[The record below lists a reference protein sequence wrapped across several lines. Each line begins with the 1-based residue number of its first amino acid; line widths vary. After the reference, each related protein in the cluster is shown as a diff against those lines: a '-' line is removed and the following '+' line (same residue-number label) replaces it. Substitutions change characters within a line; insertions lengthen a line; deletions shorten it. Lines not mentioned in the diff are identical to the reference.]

1 MDKFKA
7 QIDEFEDTMEEF
19 EEKLRRFSQG
29 VRTLRSNITN
39 LSTDVDRLHG
49 ILLER
54 IVEKSEKLKQAE
66 QIKADNERAKEIY
79 V

>member
-1 MDKFKA
+1 M
-7 QIDEFEDTMEEF
+7 DEFEDKMDAF
-19 EEKLRRFSQG
+19 EDKLSRFSQG
-29 VRTLRSNITN
+29 VRTLRSNITHF
-39 LSTDVDRLHG
+39 STDVDRLHW

-66 QIKADNERAKEIY
+66 QIKADNERANEIY